1 MNLDELNDPIALL
14 NGEIARLREALDA
27 ALTRAEAAEDAN
39 RNLADY
45 EEAYRE
51 AERERDA
58 ALARLRETA
67 QTLITRIGAAGPMN
81 AEEAA
86 QRAVEALDAALAR
99 AETAER
105 ERDAARAEILAQA
118 AWDASE
124 TAFAM
129 AELRRERDEALR
141 SARISEAGRLAAE
154 KVAQEDDQFLPLYEA
169 LAQVK
174 ALRGA
179 LERVIE
185 IEAECPTWW
194 DDPTV
199 GGGAVARAAL
209 STTPAASLEAHDG
222 RVARSALEHAAG
234 IPWIGKPP
242 ASPWGEVQAWLLHLA
257 AAIECDEE

>member
-124 TAFAM
+124 TVFAT
-129 AELRRERDEALR
+129 AELRRERDA
-141 SARISEAGRLAAE
+141 
-154 KVAQEDDQFLPLYEA
+154 A
-169 LAQVK
+169 LAQVA
-174 ALRGA
+174 ALREA

-199 GGGAVARAAL
+199 GVGAVARAAL
-209 STTPAASLEAHDG
+209 STTPVAALEAHDG

>member
-1 MNLDELNDPIALL
+1 MSAADYPTTGDCVVCGFDRELDWMGRCEGCASHEEGVAEGAERAA
-14 NGEIARLREALDA
+14 GEIARLRAS
-27 ALTRAEAAEDAN
+27 
-39 RNLADY
+39 
-45 EEAYRE
+45 
-51 AERERDA
+51 
-58 ALARLRETA
+58 
-67 QTLITRIGAAGPMN
+67 
-81 AEEAA
+81 
-86 QRAVEALDAALAR
+86 LDAALAR
-99 AETAER
+99 AEEA
-105 ERDAARAEILAQA
+105 DAVSAAAYSDLAA
-118 AWDASE
+118 IGAVLDGDPSPPCEEGEVSCRVLA
-124 TAFAM
+124 
-129 AELRRERDEALR
+129 LRQERDEALR

-179 LERVIE
+179 LERIIA

-199 GGGAVARAAL
+199 GVGAVARAAL
-209 STTPAASLEAHDG
+209 STTPVAALEAHDG

-242 ASPWGEVQAWLLHLA
+242 ASPWGEVQSWLLHLA

>member
-1 MNLDELNDPIALL
+1 MIHQPCPSCAAMPGEEHFALCPVLRRGEPDPGDA
-14 NGEIARLREALDA
+14 EIARLREALDA
-27 ALTRAEAAEDAN
+27 ALARAEAAEDAN

-58 ALARLRETA
+58 A
-67 QTLITRIGAAGPMN
+67 
-81 AEEAA
+81 
-86 QRAVEALDAALAR
+86 
-99 AETAER
+99 
-105 ERDAARAEILAQA
+105 RDEILRQTD
-118 AWDASE
+118 WDASE
-124 TAFAM
+124 TVFAT
-129 AELRRERDEALR
+129 AGLRRERDEALR

-179 LERVIE
+179 LERIIA

-199 GGGAVARAAL
+199 GVGAVARAAL
-209 STTPAASLEAHDG
+209 STTPVAALEAHDG